1 MNKSFDSKSFTQTSI
16 TIDGKT
22 YSSIDEVPE
31 EHKKQIQDMMNFDFS
46 GEDVTKY
53 SVQHSSG
60 NLGNL
65 GDLSPQAK
73 EFINKHNLSAFKAM
87 FAENA
92 PFDGSNY
99 NIRHVNQPPD
109 SADDEQEPVYSE
121 STNVTRGKTSIDRA
135 SRNSAEK
142 GETAPNT
149 NYQYGSAVQKQNTSY
164 GWVSVV
170 VIVGIIAA
178 VVWKFFNQF
187 YLMTRFGTARDCT
200 LAVDLSYTA
209 PFFKKK
215 KTTLKGIVKCS
226 QQ

>member
-60 NLGNL
+60 DLGNFD
-65 GDLSPQAK
+65 DLSPQAR
-73 EFINKHNLSAFKAM
+73 EFIDKHSKSLFGK
-87 FAENA
+87 NA
-92 PFDGSNY
+92 ISDDFNHKFGH
-99 NIRHVNQPPD
+99 INQSPD
-109 SADDEQEPVYSE
+109 TADVEQEPVYSKR
-121 STNVTRGKTSIDRA
+121 TNVTSNKSIPENGPKKNTH
-135 SRNSAEK
+135 SSEPK
-142 GETAPNT
+142 PNT
-149 NYQYGSAVQKQNTSY
+149 NYQHASAVQKQNTSY

-178 VVWKFFNQF
+178 TVWKF
-187 YLMTRFGTARDCT
+187 
-200 LAVDLSYTA
+200 
-209 PFFKKK
+209 
-215 KTTLKGIVKCS
+215 IIE
-226 QQ
+226 